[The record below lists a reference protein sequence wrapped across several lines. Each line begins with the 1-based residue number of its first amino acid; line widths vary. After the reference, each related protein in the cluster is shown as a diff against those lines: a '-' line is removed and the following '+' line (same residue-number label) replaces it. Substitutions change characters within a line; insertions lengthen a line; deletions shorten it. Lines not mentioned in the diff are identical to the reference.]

1 MTSSIRIRI
10 RRGRRAALAV
20 ALGSVLALTAT
31 ACGDDGS
38 GSAGEKGEEG
48 SGKGTIT
55 FWDNNGGVRTDVWK
69 QIIADFENSHPDIK
83 VKYVGVPAASVQSK
97 YDTAIQGGGL
107 PDVGGVGT
115 AMLAEVAAQGALEPL
130 DDRISGSPLNGK
142 LNTKFLE
149 SVKAAGGDG
158 RTYTVPTSANN
169 GTLWYRTDLFGA
181 AKLDPPTTWT
191 KFYKAADKLTD
202 KGKNAFG
209 YTIRGG
215 EGSIAQALDA
225 MYGQSGITSFW
236 NGDRTTVNDPKN
248 VAALEKYVG
257 LYKKDTPS
265 ADVNNDFTKMVAQW
279 DSGTIGM
286 LSHNLGS
293 YTDHE
298 KALKGKF
305 RGIPNPTL
313 DDGTRVQVSNPVDG
327 LRAVQVQ
334 QEQGRRLE
342 VHRVR
347 RLARVQQQVEPGR
360 GAGAG
365 EHRGR
370 AGRMGAGV
378 RADQARRRGA
388 GRIQHEDRA
397 VAVLPSGLEHH
408 LQGRQRAELPEGTA
422 RKAEREGIPG
432 PDGRPA
438 EPGARGLEEEPLTA
452 RVVASGGGCGS
463 VVAGRAV
470 PASLDGSS
478 CAKALFVSLTRRQV
492 SSAALAAVPLVRKS
506 RRESR
511 TLYIAG
517 DSTAAQKYADAAPG
531 TGWGMALPF
540 FLRKAVRSPTTR

>member
-1 MTSSIRIRI
+1 MTSSIRIR
-10 RRGRRAALAV
+10 RSRRAALAV

-38 GSAGEKGEEG
+38 GGAGDKGNEG

-69 QIIADFENSHPDIK
+69 QIIADFQNKYPDIK
-83 VKYVGVPAASVQSK
+83 VDYVGVPAASVQSK

-142 LNTKFLE
+142 LNATFLE
-149 SVKAAGGDG
+149 GVKAAGGDG

-169 GTLWYRTDLFGA
+169 GTLWYRTDLFRA
-181 AKLDPPTTWT
+181 AELDPPTTWT
-191 KFYKAADKLTD
+191 NFYKAAGRLTD

-236 NGDRTTVNDPKN
+236 NGDETTVNDPKN

-293 YTDHE
+293 YADHE

-305 RGIPNPTL
+305 RGVPNPTL

-327 LRAVQVQ
+327 LALFRSSKNKAAAWKFIEFAASHASNSRWNRNAGQVPANTEAVRDAWVQ
-334 QEQGRRLE
+334 SSEPTK
-342 VHRVR
+342 
-347 RLARVQQQVEPGR
+347 LAAEALNGSSTKIVQLPYYLPDWNTISKSDNEPNFQKVLLGKLS
-360 GAGAG
+360 AK
-365 EHRGR
+365 EFLDTL
-370 AGRMGAGV
+370 
-378 RADQARRRGA
+378 ADQ
-388 GRIQHEDRA
+388 
-397 VAVLPSGLEHH
+397 LN
-408 LQGRQRAELPEGTA
+408 
-422 RKAEREGIPG
+422 
-432 PDGRPA
+432 
-438 EPGARGLEEEPLTA
+438 
-452 RVVASGGGCGS
+452 
-463 VVAGRAV
+463 
-470 PASLDGSS
+470 
-478 CAKALFVSLTRRQV
+478 
-492 SSAALAAVPLVRKS
+492 
-506 RRESR
+506 
-511 TLYIAG
+511 
-517 DSTAAQKYADAAPG
+517 AAQAD
-531 TGWGMALPF
+531 WKKN
-540 FLRKAVRSPTTR
+540 RR